1 MRQRGVWR
9 RLIPTALVWLIC
21 TGSAGNAQSPNRSIA
36 QFEQAMAVEVRA
48 LEHANTALQQA
59 LAIAKSATDQI
70 DPVEAPDRFAAAL
83 QAAIDT
89 IDAKAVAALA
99 AFDDGGALPT
109 MRALDAFAQE
119 RAAFVSNAAILEQD
133 RAALLQIWSEIRAR
147 IADNLSWQ
155 QGIANNLTTYRKRLA
170 SHRIAIAE
178 YLVVGAVPAAK
189 RLAAEAVD
197 PSNIGDLA
205 PAPAGLSGVNR

>member
-1 MRQRGVWR
+1 MHNLQIAPLHSLNR
-9 RLIPTALVWLIC
+9 RWQWKFGRWSTPTLRYNRP
-21 TGSAGNAQSPNRSIA
+21 SQSQNPQPIKLTLLR
-36 QFEQAMAVEVRA
+36 
-48 LEHANTALQQA
+48 H
-59 LAIAKSATDQI
+59 
-70 DPVEAPDRFAAAL
+70 
-83 QAAIDT
+83 AIDT